1 LEGDSFMGTKILT
14 IIVLLISVFASLFVY
29 TVYQDLANEKEF
41 TFEEEDVSIEDI
53 LDELDETFLTED
65 DEVTIGEMI

>member
-1 LEGDSFMGTKILT
+1 MGTKILT

>member
-1 LEGDSFMGTKILT
+1 MRNKILT
-14 IIVLLISVFASLFVY
+14 IMVLLIAVFASLFVY
-29 TVYQDLANEKEF
+29 TVYQDLSDEKEF

-53 LDELDETFLTED
+53 LDELDETFLGED